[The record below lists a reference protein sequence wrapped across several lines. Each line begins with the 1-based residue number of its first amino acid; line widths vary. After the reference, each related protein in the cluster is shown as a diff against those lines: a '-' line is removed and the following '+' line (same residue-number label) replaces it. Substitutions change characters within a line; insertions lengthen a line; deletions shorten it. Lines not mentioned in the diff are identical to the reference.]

1 MKFAFEISA
10 TRFKKIFE
18 KNIFPNGIS
27 YFLKHDSTRLK
38 MSKNPFLNTF
48 SLPLFSLGIREK
60 FSTTQISTWEA
71 LAEIDFMEDME
82 SVFFVK
88 Q

>member
-48 SLPLFSLGIREK
+48 NFTAVFIRNPRKIFDHSDFNLGG
-60 FSTTQISTWEA
+60 SC
-71 LAEIDFMEDME
+71 
-82 SVFFVK
+82 
-88 Q
+88 